1 MESTGR
7 RVRIS
12 PVARPRDGRRV
23 TDRRGWA
30 LRASLGAAACCVGA
44 MLVVG
49 SSPAAPV
56 SAVATTY
63 PSSETI
69 PAKGALPPGGGTS
82 ISLNAARGDH
92 EGAWIVVRGSG
103 PVSATV
109 DPGTLGAIHVNLA
122 WGHFVSV
129 GPRSVPDALLPWDG
143 SPRKSEGQIQPLYV
157 RVTVPTDVAAG
168 TYTGAI
174 AVQATGGAVDVPLS
188 VRVFRFTLPP
198 VSRASGNLLTSFHT
212 SPQAYVNTA
221 ARLYDHTNAERQQAS
236 MSVYAFLSSYNI
248 SPDSWGFGE
257 PRNKVGYEA
266 SRKWWLDSAR
276 NMAGQL
282 GAGQG
287 FPSMRIP
294 ISNNRTA
301 PHNWIAGL
309 SPSEPTSWCGY
320 LKTVRQFWEQNG
332 WLDGT
337 MQYVFGQDE
346 PGLEGQKLVGRQSK
360 IAHECWPGARSL
372 MTGNPSPTG
381 ENAFLSDGK
390 DGDDLDIWAV
400 LSRRFYGSFTV
411 PSAKERKTGRA
422 RQLYTAIKR
431 VRGRSSVWSYTYTGV
446 AGTPGFAATE
456 PLSNPRMFLLWNAL
470 EGIEGVLYGQ
480 GTTTFQSSN
489 PFVTLEQGGE
499 LVLLYPGDKEPIPS
513 ARLEQIRDG
522 IEDWAILESIRR
534 SRGPAAVRKILGGAG
549 LFSADAKGV
558 KLGCHLGCELKSDT
572 KYSWPLW
579 SKDTTTAARIERAK
593 LAALQAAS

>member
-1 MESTGR
+1 M
-7 RVRIS
+7 
-12 PVARPRDGRRV
+12 
-23 TDRRGWA
+23 
-30 LRASLGAAACCVGA
+30 LAA
-44 MLVVG
+44 G
-49 SSPAAPV
+49 SAPAAPV
-56 SAVATTY
+56 AAVVTTY
-63 PSSETI
+63 PSSQTI
-69 PAKGALPPGGGTS
+69 PAQGALPPGGGTG

-92 EGAWIVVRGSG
+92 EGAWIVVRGTG
-103 PVSATV
+103 AVSATI
-109 DPGTLGAIHVNLA
+109 DPGTLGAIDVDVA

-129 GPRSVPDALLPWDG
+129 AGRSVPDALLPWDG
-143 SPRKSEGQIQPLYV
+143 STRRSEGPIQPLYV
-157 RVTVPTDVAAG
+157 RITVPTDVAPG
-168 TYTGAI
+168 TYTGGI
-174 AVQATGGAVDVPLS
+174 TVQTASGPADVPLS

-198 VSRASGNLLTSFHT
+198 VSRAEGNLLTSFHT
-212 SPQAYVNTA
+212 SPQTYVNTA
-221 ARLYDHTNAERQQAS
+221 ARLYSHTNEERQQAS
-236 MSVYAFLSSYNI
+236 MSVYAFLSSYGI
-248 SPDSWGFGE
+248 SPASWGFGE
-257 PRNKVGYEA
+257 PRNKAGYAA

-282 GAGQG
+282 GSGQG

-294 ISNNRTA
+294 ISNNRTT

-309 SPSEPTSWCGY
+309 NPSEPTSWCGY
-320 LKTVRQFWEQNG
+320 LRSVRQFWEQHG

-337 MQYVFGQDE
+337 MQYVYGQDE
-346 PGLEGQKLVGRQSK
+346 PGLEGQKLVSRQSK

-411 PSAKERKTGRA
+411 AAEKEGKVSRS
-422 RQLYTAIKR
+422 RQLYTAIER

-446 AGTPGFAATE
+446 AGTPGFAAVE
-456 PLSNPRMFLLWNAL
+456 PLSDPRMFLLWNAL
-470 EGIEGVLYGQ
+470 EGTEGVLYGQ
-480 GTTTFQSSN
+480 GTTSYGSWN
-489 PFVTLEQGGE
+489 PLVRLAGGGD

-522 IEDWAILESIRR
+522 IEDWAILKSVRR
-534 SRGPAAVRKILGGAG
+534 SRGPAAVRTILGGAG
-549 LFSADAKGV
+549 LFSANAKGIQ
-558 KLGCHLGCELKSDT
+558 LACHLGCELKSET

-579 SKDTTTAARIERAK
+579 SKDATTAGRIERAK